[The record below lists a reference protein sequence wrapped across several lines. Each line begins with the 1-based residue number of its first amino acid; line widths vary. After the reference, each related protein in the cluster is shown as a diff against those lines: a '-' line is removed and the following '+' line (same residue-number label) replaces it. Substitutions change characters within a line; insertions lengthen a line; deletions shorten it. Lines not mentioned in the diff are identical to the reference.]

1 MAMPSHVRIFFWI
14 IVLVVA
20 YWVASAAWVLA
31 FPPSQFSAAL
41 TKLTPEARGI
51 IRADMLVPLAV
62 RCVAFL
68 LLAWLAAFRD
78 QNWARWGI
86 AFLSLWITAV
96 PAVFALTTHTFDRY
110 LQDHLLDPGFLIV
123 TALLVAAIVFVFT
136 GNARLRF
143 RAPLVV

>member
-20 YWVASAAWVLA
+20 YWALSAACFLA
-31 FPPSQFSAAL
+31 FPPASFVARLAKLSPVVRQIVRAGSLMPVAA
-41 TKLTPEARGI
+41 
-51 IRADMLVPLAV
+51 
-62 RCVAFL
+62 RCLAFL

-86 AFLSLWITAV
+86 VFLFVWITAV
-96 PAVFALTTHTFDRY
+96 PAGFALATHGFSLY
-110 LQDHLLDPGFLIV
+110 LRDSLLDPGFLIE
-123 TALLVAAIVFVFT
+123 TALLAVAIGFIFT
-136 GNARLRF
+136 GNARRRF